1 MNPVSNNLG
10 VSSKVE
16 VLIMGASPDRINHNS
31 IMRQFVL
38 RGLQAILGAH
48 RVIEC
53 PYELGVSTLELL
65 RPRLVLCF
73 GSCMPDVSDY
83 GPLRDWCD
91 RFEAKLAF
99 WLHDDP
105 YEFDFA
111 FRATEVADFIFS
123 NDLWATRHYDHPHS
137 YFLPMAACPIAHSR
151 SWIVNKPNDIFFCG
165 VGFPNRIRILRDIEP
180 YLATLKC
187 EILGAQ
193 WPDSLKIAENKRLGN
208 VEVADKCSASLVTL
222 NMGRDLHLANRRYQ
236 LDPSTPG
243 PRTFEA
249 AMAGTVQL
257 CFVDGLE
264 IADYFEIG
272 QEILV
277 FDDPASFRQQVES
290 MFDDPLRAKKIALAA
305 RERALKDHT
314 YEQRA
319 RQLLAYCGWLQYEH
333 AVSDEAY
340 ER

>member
-1 MNPVSNNLG
+1 MTPVSTTYGLP
-10 VSSKVE
+10 STIE
-16 VLIMGASPDRINHNS
+16 VVIVGASPDRINHNA
-31 IMRQFVL
+31 IMRHFVHD
-38 RGLQAILGAH
+38 GFASTLGAH
-48 RVIEC
+48 RVTEC
-53 PYELGVSTLELL
+53 PLESAITTVDKL

-83 GPLRDWCD
+83 GPLRDLCD
-91 RFEAKLAF
+91 RVGVNLAF

-111 FRATEVADFIFS
+111 FKATEVADFVFS
-123 NDLWATRHYDHPHS
+123 NDRWATRHYDHPHVQ
-137 YFLPMAACPIAHSR
+137 FLPMAACPNAHSR
-151 SWIVNKPNDIFFCG
+151 PWVSDKRHDVFFCG
-165 VGFPNRIRILRDIEP
+165 VGFPNRVRILSDLQP
-180 YLATLKC
+180 F
-187 EILGAQ
+187 LGALRCEVLGAE
-193 WPDSLKIAENKRLGN
+193 WPDSLKVAHNKRLTN
-208 VEVADKCSASLVTL
+208 AEVADECAASLVTL

-264 IADYFEIG
+264 IADYFKIG
-272 QEILV
+272 DEILV

-290 MFDDPLRAKKIALAA
+290 LLDDPLRAKRVALAA
-305 RERALKDHT
+305 RERVLKDHT

-319 RQLLAYCGWLQYEH
+319 RQLLACCGWSQSEIMSEVDL
-333 AVSDEAY
+333 VK
-340 ER
+340 